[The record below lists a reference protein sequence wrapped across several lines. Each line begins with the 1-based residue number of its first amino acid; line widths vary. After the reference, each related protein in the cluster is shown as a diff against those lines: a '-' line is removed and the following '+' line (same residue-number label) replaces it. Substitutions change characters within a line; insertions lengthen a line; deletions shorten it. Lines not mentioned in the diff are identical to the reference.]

1 MLASGSVTCL
11 ICNANDIA
19 VVDWR
24 AGEEHILAS
33 KWRFSTNSDLVRNF
47 NQHIKSDA
55 HKASV
60 EASRTKLASPLSS
73 RMSEVAERQQT
84 AMAQLFRVSAFQ
96 AKNK

>member
-1 MLASGSVTCL
+1 VLASGSVTCL
-11 ICNANDIA
+11 ICNANDIV

-47 NQHIKSDA
+47 NQHIESDA
-55 HKASV
+55 HKACV